1 MKKVPEEQILFITD
15 VTNFL
20 VVSIKEKLE
29 NLGYQ
34 VIVSKLNIEEISRV
48 KGQIGAILIHA
59 QEDMA
64 GKTKELTF
72 VKDHAL
78 ENVYPIFLTGNTDDV
93 NSVEKILP
101 KNLINRELYRPVDAG
116 EMAEF
121 LNEFIDDHRGKKK
134 KKVMVVDDSG
144 TMLRNVKN
152 WLEQKYQVILANSA
166 TMALKYL
173 ALSKPDLILLD
184 YEMPVCDGKQLMEM
198 IRDDEDY
205 SKIPIFFLT
214 GKNDR
219 ESIAQVT
226 VLRPE
231 GYLLKTLPPAQIV
244 KAIDEFFEKQKGEHI
259 V

>member
-1 MKKVPEEQILFITD
+1 MKKIPEEQILFITD

-34 VIVSKLNIEEISRV
+34 VIVSKLNIEDISRP
-48 KGQIGAILIHA
+48 KGLVGAILLHA
-59 QEDMA
+59 EEDMA

-78 ENVYPIFLTGNTDDV
+78 EYAYPIFLTGNSDDV
-93 NSVEKILP
+93 KAVERVLP
-101 KNLINRELYRPVDAG
+101 KSLVSREFFRPIDAG
-116 EMAEF
+116 EMAEY
-121 LNEFIDDHRGKKK
+121 LNEFINEHRGLKKK
-134 KKVMVVDDSG
+134 KILVVDDSG

-184 YEMPVCDGKQLMEM
+184 YEMPICDGKQLMKM
-198 IRDDEDY
+198 LRDDDDF
-205 SKIPIFFLT
+205 SKVPIFFLT

-219 ESIAQVT
+219 QSIAQVT

-231 GYLLKTLPPAQIV
+231 GYLLKTLPPEQII
-244 KAIDEFFEKQKGEHI
+244 KAIDDFFEKQKGQHI